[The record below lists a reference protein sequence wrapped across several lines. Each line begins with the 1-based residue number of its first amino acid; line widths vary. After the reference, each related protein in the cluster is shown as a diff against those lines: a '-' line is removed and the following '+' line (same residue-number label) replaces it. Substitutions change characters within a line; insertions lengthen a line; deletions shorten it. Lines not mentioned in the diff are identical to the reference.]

1 MSIRKTTFLA
11 SLVAAIALPAMATSG
26 ITVVNNDAG
35 FKTHSMPSTVTR
47 AQVQKELAEWRKNPV
62 AGDGYREVGGERGWE
77 APQHAYVFRNGS
89 LVHADTFDHSAPRAS
104 IAMTRAERDRFDAAN
119 RGSSQ

>member
-1 MSIRKTTFLA
+1 MLIRKTSLLA
-11 SLVAAIALPAMATSG
+11 SLTVAIALPAMATSG
-26 ITVVNNDAG
+26 VTVVNSDAG
-35 FKTHSMPSTVTR
+35 FKTHPMPSTVTR
-47 AQVQKELAEWRKNPV
+47 AQVQIELTEWRKNPV

-77 APQHAYVFRNGS
+77 APQHAYIFRNGS
-89 LVHADTFDHSAPRAS
+89 LVHADAIDHNAPKAS

>member
-1 MSIRKTTFLA
+1 MSIHKSTFIS
-11 SLVAAIALPAMATSG
+11 SLIAAVALPALATSG
-26 ITVVNNDAG
+26 TTVVNNDAG
-35 FKTHSMPSTVTR
+35 FKTHPMPSTVTR

-62 AGDGYREVGGERGWE
+62 AGDGYREVGGDRGWE
-77 APQHAYVFRNGS
+77 APQHAYVFRNGT
-89 LVHADTFDHSAPRAS
+89 LVHADSIDHSAPKAS